1 MAIGIDDLYDD
12 DLIEDQLENQNGEQ
26 FFNQEP
32 PANVSS
38 GEQIEDDVL
47 QSFLRTKGIDDP
59 SRIKFEDENGNLQE
73 RSWDSLDSQE
83 KLNILNTPVQQNT
96 VQEPINNV
104 DNQLQDD
111 EIDLINSIR
120 NSGLS
125 PQDFIQSIIDNQ
137 NNSEPIYQVDDLS
150 DDEIYI
156 LDLES
161 RVGELSEDEAVQAL
175 TMAKQNEEFYKK
187 QIEGIR
193 KEYKEREDF
202 KKEQEQNQ
210 LEQQQQEAYE
220 QYSLDVINAI
230 DNFNSVGNLDLNLED
245 ADKEDLA
252 NFMLNL
258 DNDGTNYLYKE
269 LQNPE
274 TLVKAAWFILNG
286 EQAFDS
292 ISDYFVNQIRLVSE
306 NQYKKGLEDGKNGKS
321 SKPNVVISKNNNPQK
336 QYKTI
341 DDLDYED

>member
-32 PANVSS
+32 PTNVSS

-73 RSWDSLDSQE
+73 RSWDSLDPQE
-83 KLNILNTPVQQNT
+83 KLNILNTPVQQDT

-125 PQDFIQSIIDNQ
+125 PQNYIQSIVDNQ

-161 RVGELSEDEAVQAL
+161 RVGELSEDEAAQAL

-202 KKEQEQNQ
+202 KKEQESFLQKISTDKY
-210 LEQQQQEAYE
+210 L
-220 QYSLDVINAI
+220 
-230 DNFNSVGNLDLNLED
+230 FNYV
-245 ADKEDLA
+245 KEILTGSE
-252 NFMLNL
+252 MEET
-258 DNDGTNYLYKE
+258 GTHYLRQRNSK
-269 LQNPE
+269 L
-274 TLVKAAWFILNG
+274 LNG
-286 EQAFDS
+286 PFIYS
-292 ISDYFVNQIRLVSE
+292 INLITSL
-306 NQYKKGLEDGKNGKS
+306 
-321 SKPNVVISKNNNPQK
+321 
-336 QYKTI
+336 
-341 DDLDYED
+341 